1 MGLTYLNF
9 FASDITSYP
18 NFECFKVKSCAAD
31 QIENI
36 YSCTFHP
43 RQLVIKLMVFCVDF
57 DECSRN
63 NGGCDQTCVN
73 TIGSFYCI
81 CDRSDLYALD
91 NDGRRC
97 RRKLQSE
104 TKIFRVSIVS
114 VCACIWLGCK
124 F

>member
-1 MGLTYLNF
+1 M
-9 FASDITSYP
+9 I
-18 NFECFKVKSCAAD
+18 
-31 QIENI
+31 
-36 YSCTFHP
+36 
-43 RQLVIKLMVFCVDF
+43 FCVDF

-81 CDRSDLYALD
+81 CDRSDLWALD

-104 TKIFRVSIVS
+104 TPIFTILCADLYVDQIIS
-114 VCACIWLGCK
+114 VLFVCLFGL
-124 F
+124 